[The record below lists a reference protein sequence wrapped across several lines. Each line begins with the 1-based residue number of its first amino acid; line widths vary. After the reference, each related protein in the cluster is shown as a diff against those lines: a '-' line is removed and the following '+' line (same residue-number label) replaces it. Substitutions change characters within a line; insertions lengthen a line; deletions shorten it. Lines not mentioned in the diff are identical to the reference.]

1 MHYKACCFANCQLSV
16 GLECM
21 LICILF
27 LDWWSVQA
35 LFCTGHNQKKQT
47 GMQERSLHQLCLWGW
62 PAPMSWEC
70 LFNKR
75 YVCLSCSWAVTPL
88 ILNPLVDC
96 YNFLLWG
103 DKNQGRWINQLD
115 INKTENGG
123 AAYFIWVQNFT
134 FSCSTV
140 ILPERWFLLQ
150 LPRNL
155 IQQTH
160 IWLLLAFAMSPERRQ
175 TTISRERT
183 LSTIDLKQNKTC
195 PGASTNS

>member
-1 MHYKACCFANCQLSV
+1 MGSHALQTCCFANCQLST

-47 GMQERSLHQLCLWGW
+47 GRQERSLHQLCLWGW

-96 YNFLLWG
+96 YNFLFWG
-103 DKNQGRWINQLD
+103 DMNQGSGINQLD
-115 INKTENGG
+115 RNKTEKGG

-134 FSCSTV
+134 FSCSMV

-155 IQQTH
+155 FFFYY
-160 IWLLLAFAMSPERRQ
+160 L
-175 TTISRERT
+175 
-183 LSTIDLKQNKTC
+183 
-195 PGASTNS
+195 